1 MIGEF
6 EKISGK
12 DLTVKDFQQ
21 TEASIG
27 LSRSVTVGGYLRI
40 SVEIN
45 SKTQGYKVLQSE
57 IV

>member
-27 LSRSVTVGGYLRI
+27 LSRSVTVGDLRI
-40 SVEIN
+40 SVKIN